1 MQFSL
6 LIFKNHI
13 YIHVLKHSVTATSV
27 QFPLMHELAFS
38 AVMRR
43 QHADLTNALD
53 NLMTK
58 LEN

>member
-13 YIHVLKHSVTATSV
+13 YIHVLKHSVATTSV
-27 QFPLMHELAFS
+27 HLPLMRELAFS

-43 QHADLTNALD
+43 QHTDLTNTLD